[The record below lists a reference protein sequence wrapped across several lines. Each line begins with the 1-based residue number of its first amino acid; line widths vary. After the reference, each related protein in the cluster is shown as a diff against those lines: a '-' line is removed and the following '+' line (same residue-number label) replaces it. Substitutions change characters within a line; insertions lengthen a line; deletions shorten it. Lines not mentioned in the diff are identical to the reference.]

1 MVILKSICARVC
13 VCDMGNKGKGLRK
26 QSWDAPVTFPFCF
39 FSLPLFELEVKDTT
53 DTFNLKGGGGGWGGG
68 MDFCNNKKF
77 DAEFW
82 EKHTLA
88 GMDTEKNNLRQYF
101 HNIK

>member
-1 MVILKSICARVC
+1 M
-13 VCDMGNKGKGLRK
+13 
-26 QSWDAPVTFPFCF
+26 
-39 FSLPLFELEVKDTT
+39 EVKFCEYRWIFATT
-53 DTFNLKGGGGGWGGG
+53 T
-68 MDFCNNKKF
+68 KF

-82 EKHTLA
+82 EKNTLA